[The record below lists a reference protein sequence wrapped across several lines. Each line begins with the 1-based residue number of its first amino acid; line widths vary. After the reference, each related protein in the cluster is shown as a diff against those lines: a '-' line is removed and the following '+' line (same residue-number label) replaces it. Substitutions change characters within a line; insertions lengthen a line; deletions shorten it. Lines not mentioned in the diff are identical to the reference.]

1 MGWEKIYEGNL
12 VEIFRITPQLYFR
25 KADLPVRG
33 QCNGAFIVG
42 RAGVAVVDTP
52 PGAAEMY
59 EEAEKLFHKPITA
72 VFLTHGHGDHAEGL
86 GDFINRDMTIYC
98 SRCLLETLSAEDV
111 SRRAV
116 IAGVDG
122 TLTID
127 FSGVA
132 IECLTLGNTAH
143 SKWDMF
149 IRLIEPG
156 VLCTGD
162 SVVEFQTAFF
172 HGADIGSW
180 IPSLRRLGG
189 LNCKYILSGHGPS
202 LFPYSYLDEFA
213 EFLSAV
219 ERAARASMKRYK
231 PDPALNDKQRFADI
245 SAEKAAALVEEYWA
259 EKTADTV
266 FLEEKAGLADAKR
279 EVRMV
284 QWEFIR
290 EFIR

>member
-1 MGWEKIYEGNL
+1 MDWEKIYEGNL
-12 VEIFRITPQLYFR
+12 VEIFRITPRLYFR
-25 KADLPVRG
+25 KADLHTRG

-42 RAGVAVVDTP
+42 DAGVAVVDAP

-59 EEAEKLFHKPITA
+59 GEAERLFHKPITA

-86 GDFINRDMTIYC
+86 GDFIDRDMTVYC
-98 SRCLLETLSAEDV
+98 SRCLLETLTAGGASH
-111 SRRAV
+111 RAA

-122 TLTID
+122 TLTLN
-127 FSGVA
+127 FSGVPV
-132 IECLTLGNTAH
+132 ECLTLGNTAH

-149 IRLIEPG
+149 IRLPEAG

-172 HGADIGSW
+172 HGADITSW

-189 LNCKYILSGHGPS
+189 INCKYILSGHGPS
-202 LFPYSYLDEFA
+202 LFPYSYLDEFTD
-213 EFLSAV
+213 FLSRV
-219 ERAARASMKRYK
+219 ERAARASMKRYR
-231 PDPALNDKQRFADI
+231 PDPALDDKQRFADI

-259 EKTADTV
+259 ERNGDTV
-266 FLEEKAGLADAKR
+266 FLEEKAGAGDAKR